1 MINLFVWSGPR
12 NISTALMRSFENRKD
27 TKVYD
32 EPFYAYYLKKTNLNH
47 PMKDEIIDYYHTN
60 EDEVIN
66 LITKEDNK
74 YKIFYQKHMTH
85 HILDETRLDWIS
97 KGINCFL
104 IRDPAKVIVSYL
116 KKNTLQSIQDVG
128 FKKLYEIFKKLN
140 SKDPIIINSDYL
152 LENPEKYLKILCQKL
167 NLDFDQNMLNW
178 PKGYRDTDGIWSK
191 VWYQDV
197 ISSTTFNTKNSKEYI
212 VPKTY
217 ENIYKECLDIYEEI
231 NKYAI
236 KV

>member
-47 PMKDEIIDYYHTN
+47 PMKDEIIDHYHTN

-85 HILDETRLDWIS
+85 HILDETRLDWIN
-97 KGINCFL
+97 KGRNCFL

-128 FKKLYEIFKKLN
+128 FKKLYEIFKLLN

>member
-32 EPFYAYYLKKTNLNH
+32 EPFYAYYLKKTNLDH
-47 PMKDEIIDYYHTN
+47 PMKDEIINNYNTN
-60 EDEVIN
+60 EDEVIK
-66 LITKEDNK
+66 LITKDDGN

-85 HILDETRLDWIS
+85 HILDETRLDWIDR
-97 KGINCFL
+97 GINCFL

-116 KKNTLQSIQDVG
+116 KKNTLKSIQDVG
-128 FKKLYEIFKKLN
+128 FKKLYEIFKILN

-152 LENPEKYLKILCQKL
+152 LANPEKYLKILCQKL

-178 PKGYRDTDGIWSK
+178 PRGYRDTDGIWSK

-197 ISSTTFNTKNSKEYI
+197 ISSTTFNTTNSKEYI

-231 NKYAI
+231 NTYAI

>member
-1 MINLFVWSGPR
+1 
-12 NISTALMRSFENRKD
+12 
-27 TKVYD
+27 
-32 EPFYAYYLKKTNLNH
+32 
-47 PMKDEIIDYYHTN
+47 MKDEIIDHYHTN
-60 EDEVIN
+60 PDEVIN

-85 HILDETRLDWIS
+85 HILDETRLDWIN

-116 KKNTLQSIQDVG
+116 KKNTLKSIQDVG
-128 FKKLYEIFKKLN
+128 FKKLYEIFKLLN
-140 SKDPIIINSDYL
+140 SKEPIVINSDYL
-152 LENPEKYLKILCQKL
+152 LASPEKYLKILCQKL

-217 ENIYKECLDIYEEI
+217 DNIYKECLDIYEEI

>member
-47 PMKDEIIDYYHTN
+47 PMKEEIINHYHTN

-66 LITKEDNK
+66 LITEEDNK

-85 HILDETRLDWIS
+85 HILEETRLDWID
-97 KGINCFL
+97 KGTNCFL

-116 KKNTLQSIQDVG
+116 KKNTLKSIQDVG
-128 FKKLYEIFKKLN
+128 FKKLYEIFKLLN
-140 SKDPIIINSDYL
+140 SKEPIVINSDYL
-152 LENPEKYLKILCQKL
+152 LASPEKYLKILCQKL
-167 NLDFDQNMLNW
+167 NLDFDQNMLKW

-231 NKYAI
+231 NEYAI
-236 KV
+236 QV

>member
-32 EPFYAYYLKKTNLNH
+32 EPFYAYYLKRTNLNH
-47 PMKDEIIDYYHTN
+47 PLKDEIINHYHTN
-60 EDEVIN
+60 EDEVIK
-66 LITKEDNK
+66 LITKDDNN

-85 HILDETRLDWIS
+85 HILDETRLDWIDR
-97 KGINCFL
+97 GINCFL

-128 FKKLYEIFKKLN
+128 FKKLYEIFKILN

-152 LENPEKYLKILCQKL
+152 LAHPEKYLKILCQKL

-191 VWYQDV
+191 IWYQDV
-197 ISSTTFNTKNSKEYI
+197 ISSTTFNTKNTKEYI
-212 VPKTY
+212 VPKAY

>member
-47 PMKDEIIDYYHTN
+47 PMKDEIIDHYYTN
-60 EDEVIN
+60 EDDVIN

-85 HILDETRLDWIS
+85 HILDETRLDWIN

-116 KKNTLQSIQDVG
+116 KKNTLKSIQDVG
-128 FKKLYEIFKKLN
+128 FKKLYEIFKKLLN
-140 SKDPIIINSDYL
+140 IDKSYIIGN
-152 LENPEKYLKILCQKL
+152 KIKHPPAGEGMPWKKFIFHSSLSSNFVRL
-167 NLDFDQNMLNW
+167 NLANLKTQHTENN
-178 PKGYRDTDGIWSK
+178 
-191 VWYQDV
+191 
-197 ISSTTFNTKNSKEYI
+197 NTRSQPIFPN
-212 VPKTY
+212 
-217 ENIYKECLDIYEEI
+217 
-231 NKYAI
+231 
-236 KV
+236 

>member
-47 PMKDEIIDYYHTN
+47 PMKDEIIDHYHTN
-60 EDEVIN
+60 QDEVIN

-85 HILDETRLDWIS
+85 HILDETRLDWIN

-116 KKNTLQSIQDVG
+116 KKNTLKQ
-128 FKKLYEIFKKLN
+128 F
-140 SKDPIIINSDYL
+140 
-152 LENPEKYLKILCQKL
+152 
-167 NLDFDQNMLNW
+167 
-178 PKGYRDTDGIWSK
+178 
-191 VWYQDV
+191 
-197 ISSTTFNTKNSKEYI
+197 I
-212 VPKTY
+212 VPLKT
-217 ENIYKECLDIYEEI
+217 NPLLQKIVVKGSIRTRLIVFW
-231 NKYAI
+231 I
-236 KV
+236 K

>member
-47 PMKDEIIDYYHTN
+47 PMKDEIIDHYHTN

-85 HILDETRLDWIS
+85 HILDETRLDWIK

-116 KKNTLQSIQDVG
+116 KKNTLKSIQDVG
-128 FKKLYEIFKKLN
+128 FKKLYEIFKLLN
-140 SKDPIIINSDYL
+140 SKEPIVINSDYL
-152 LENPEKYLKILCQKL
+152 LASPEKYLKILCQKL

>member
-32 EPFYAYYLKKTNLNH
+32 EPFYAYYLKRTNLNH
-47 PMKDEIIDYYHTN
+47 PMKDEIINHYHTN
-60 EDEVIN
+60 EDEVIK
-66 LITKEDNK
+66 LITKDDDN
-74 YKIFYQKHMTH
+74 YEIFYQKHMTH
-85 HILDETRLDWIS
+85 HILDETRLDWID

-128 FKKLYEIFKKLN
+128 FKKLYEIFK
-140 SKDPIIINSDYL
+140 
-152 LENPEKYLKILCQKL
+152 KL

>member
-1 MINLFVWSGPR
+1 
-12 NISTALMRSFENRKD
+12 
-27 TKVYD
+27 
-32 EPFYAYYLKKTNLNH
+32 
-47 PMKDEIIDYYHTN
+47 MKDEIINHYHTN
-60 EDEVIN
+60 EDEVIK
-66 LITKEDNK
+66 LITKDDDN
-74 YKIFYQKHMTH
+74 YQIFYQKHMTH
-85 HILDETRLDWIS
+85 HILDETRLDWID

>member
-47 PMKDEIIDYYHTN
+47 PMKDEIIDHYHTN
-60 EDEVIN
+60 QDEVIN

-85 HILDETRLDWIS
+85 HILEETRLDWID

-104 IRDPAKVIVSYL
+104 IPDPAKVIVSYL
-116 KKNTLQSIQDVG
+116 KKNTLKSIQDVG
-128 FKKLYEIFKKLN
+128 FKKLYEIFKLLN
-140 SKDPIIINSDYL
+140 SKEPIVINSDYL
-152 LENPEKYLKILCQKL
+152 LASPEKYLKILCQKL

-236 KV
+236 QV

>member
-1 MINLFVWSGPR
+1 
-12 NISTALMRSFENRKD
+12 
-27 TKVYD
+27 
-32 EPFYAYYLKKTNLNH
+32 
-47 PMKDEIIDYYHTN
+47 
-60 EDEVIN
+60 
-66 LITKEDNK
+66 
-74 YKIFYQKHMTH
+74 MTH
-85 HILDETRLDWIS
+85 HILDETRLDWIN

-116 KKNTLQSIQDVG
+116 KKNTLKSIQDVG

-197 ISSTTFNTKNSKEYI
+197 ISTTTFNNKMNKKYK
-212 VPKTY
+212 VPKDFEY
-217 ENIYKECLDIYEEI
+217 IYKECQEIYEEI

-236 KV
+236 RI